1 MTITRNSEHIKIE
14 GYRGKWYVIDDTI
27 YNAQQWFLLEHE
39 TYGDET
45 ASLIVDCFGNV
56 AGETWDDIRTGL
68 EDCFEYCY

>member
-1 MTITRNSEHIKIE
+1 MTITNKSEGIKIE

-27 YNAQQWFLLEHE
+27 YNGRKWFLLEHE

-45 ASLIVDCFGNV
+45 EALIVDQFGNV

-68 EDCFEYCY
+68 EDIFG